1 MGNTFKLLSSLC
13 TFKYSFLIMNRL
25 LCALQTQINFTV
37 HVYSANMPLSGQA
50 VTFDNLFSFPTVK
63 LFFIAM
69 LAAQLVRLILV
80 FPSRTLKILELKTQ
94 SSSLTYFAPDAI
106 LTPDCPSTDHK
117 LIFKLSTKTGDS
129 HFTITDM

>member
-1 MGNTFKLLSSLC
+1 
-13 TFKYSFLIMNRL
+13 
-25 LCALQTQINFTV
+25 
-37 HVYSANMPLSGQA
+37 MPLSGQA

-80 FPSRTLKILELKTQ
+80 FPS
-94 SSSLTYFAPDAI
+94 LTYFAPDAI
-106 LTPDCPSTDHK
+106 LTPDCPSTDYK

>member
-1 MGNTFKLLSSLC
+1 
-13 TFKYSFLIMNRL
+13 
-25 LCALQTQINFTV
+25 
-37 HVYSANMPLSGQA
+37 
-50 VTFDNLFSFPTVK
+50 
-63 LFFIAM
+63 M

-80 FPSRTLKILELKTQ
+80 FP
-94 SSSLTYFAPDAI
+94 SLTYFAPDAI